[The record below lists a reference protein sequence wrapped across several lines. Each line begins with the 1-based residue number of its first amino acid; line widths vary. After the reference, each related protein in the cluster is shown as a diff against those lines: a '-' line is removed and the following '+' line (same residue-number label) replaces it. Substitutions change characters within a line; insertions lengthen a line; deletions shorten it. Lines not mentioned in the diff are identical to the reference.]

1 MYTRFSTQQLAS
13 LEAARRRRDRGVGSL
28 WAQEDRKAPM
38 SDVPEGPLAALR
50 EQSRKGVQY
59 LLNYML
65 ANAEQYLLGLAG
77 KAPSKGEQANIYEA
91 MRELRLKRRA
101 LEEKYAAA
109 VMGGLDD
116 FAANPAPPPPAPKM
130 PTEPAPLSLQG
141 GALGLMHEQRLEE
154 SIMVENVASRA
165 RIDHRESLLAL
176 GRHVS
181 AQTGQRRVDIDALP
195 VGPLALTRHFMKA
208 CNDIEVSP
216 QSRLIFVKVYSR
228 FIIEELGP
236 FYAQCL
242 AALPAENDD
251 AAEQARAAGIE
262 AMAPMDLPT
271 GERYDDRSRAGP
283 LQQQAEIAWDNSRTP
298 LLTAPGKAMAMP
310 RNLLEE
316 ILLRLQQ
323 QLLDRKKP
331 LANLNPKAG
340 ILPFEIFELINGEL
354 EEMGQTKPLALA
366 LDVIETVNLVRLL
379 FDHALREQKVPQPV
393 RRLVRL
399 LQIPVL
405 RAALKDPEV
414 LTGADHPVRALF
426 REIGTASIGCAPQG
440 DPAGD
445 AFFRLLQSLVGRIIG
460 GFGTDLDIFPIC
472 LQELRAYLLTEQG
485 RARLLERHTLTAEVG
500 RSEREAAREAVAKIV
515 AGAVGNTPLPRA
527 LTDFLRGSWSD
538 ALFVIRLQDGAE
550 STAWGTGVET
560 TGKLV
565 ALVARGDA
573 GGFGDL
579 AVHLRDGLRRLGL
592 EAAAAVAQVSALE
605 QAVIAGATAGADDAP
620 VAPPNPVRAR
630 PAASPEYLQLV
641 DKLAPDTWIEFRLP
655 GHPPARARL
664 LTMFQKTGEFLF
676 VNREGAKAGDWKRD
690 DLAAAMQ
697 FGEAVILTGP
707 TAPSGPSAGGR
718 WGRR

>member
-1 MYTRFSTQQLAS
+1 
-13 LEAARRRRDRGVGSL
+13 
-28 WAQEDRKAPM
+28 M
-38 SDVPEGPLAALR
+38 SDVPEGPLTALR

-101 LEEKYAAA
+101 LEEKYAVA

-116 FAANPAPPPPAPKM
+116 FGANPAPPPAAPPK
-130 PTEPAPLSLQG
+130 PTEPAPLSLQA
-141 GALGLMHEQRLEE
+141 GALGLMQEQRLEE
-154 SIMVENVASRA
+154 SLMVENVASRA
-165 RIDHRESLLAL
+165 RIDHREALLAL

-195 VGPLALTRHFMKA
+195 VGPLALTRHFMQV

-216 QSRLIFVKVYSR
+216 QSRLIFVKVFSR

-242 AALPAENDD
+242 AALPVENDD

-262 AMAPMDLPT
+262 AQAPTDLPT
-271 GERYDDRSRAGP
+271 GERYDDRSQASP
-283 LQQQAEIAWDNSRTP
+283 LHQQAEIAWDNARTP

-310 RNLLEE
+310 RTLLDE

-366 LDVIETVNLVRLL
+366 LDVIETVSLVRLL
-379 FDHALREQKVPQPV
+379 FDHALRDQKVVQPV

-405 RAALKDPEV
+405 RAALQDPEV
-414 LTGADHPVRALF
+414 LSGVEHPVRALF

-460 GFGTDLDIFPIC
+460 GFGTDLAIFSIC

-500 RSEREAAREAVAKIV
+500 RSEREAAREAVGKIV
-515 AGAVGNTPLPRA
+515 AGAVGNAPAAARA
-527 LTDFLRGSWSD
+527 HRFP
-538 ALFVIRLQDGAE
+538 
-550 STAWGTGVET
+550 
-560 TGKLV
+560 
-565 ALVARGDA
+565 ARQLERRAVRDPPA
-573 GGFGDL
+573 G
-579 AVHLRDGLRRLGL
+579 RRRQRRLGHRSGNHRQARRPGG
-592 EAAAAVAQVSALE
+592 EGRCRRVRRPGRSVCATGCGGSASMRRLPPCRS
-605 QAVIAGATAGADDAP
+605 AHWSRRSSPAP
-620 VAPPNPVRAR
+620 RPARWIRPWRPPTRFVCVRRPPPSTCSWSTSSRRTPGSSSACPAIRRRAR
-630 PAASPEYLQLV
+630 
-641 DKLAPDTWIEFRLP
+641 
-655 GHPPARARL
+655 GC
-664 LTMFQKTGEFLF
+664 
-676 VNREGAKAGDWKRD
+676 
-690 DLAAAMQ
+690 
-697 FGEAVILTGP
+697 
-707 TAPSGPSAGGR
+707 
-718 WGRR
+718 